1 MFVFTERTGRA
12 EFWWFA
18 GPWLAASIPL
28 LLYAATLVQS
38 SDGFKVWLAAF
49 IALNL
54 PVLSASV
61 RRALDAGTYSS
72 RTSFAG
78 WGFVGLMVG
87 PSAYILQKTFPE
99 QHSAGF
105 MLGLMLLAP
114 PLGLASFIYANSA
127 PSKPID
133 GNPKVPT

>member
-28 LLYAATLVQS
+28 LLYAATLVHS

-61 RRALDAGTYSS
+61 RRALYAGKDSS
-72 RTSFAG
+72 KTSFAG
-78 WGFVGLMVG
+78 WGFVWLMGG
-87 PSAYILQKTFPE
+87 PSAHLLQKTVPE
-99 QHSAGF
+99 KHPAGF
-105 MLGLMLLAP
+105 FLGLMLLAP
-114 PLGLASFIYANSA
+114 P
-127 PSKPID
+127 P
-133 GNPKVPT
+133 